1 MSDDDV
7 DNVLPFPEGGVDPAA
22 IALGPALEALLFAA
36 GEPVK
41 VPDLASALEADNHR
55 VRTGLAAL
63 SRELRDQERG
73 IELVQVGGGWQL
85 RTHPRFGAVVRQLR
99 GTRPLKLSKA
109 ALEVLSVIAY
119 QQPVTRSDVEDLRGV
134 DCGGV
139 IRSLIDKGLV
149 RVSGRRDEPGRPLEY
164 RTTSGFLELFG
175 LPGLKDLPTLRER
188 EELDDG

>member
-1 MSDDDV
+1 MSEQD

-22 IALGPALEALLFAA
+22 VALAPVLEALLFAA

-41 VPDLASALEADNHR
+41 VPELAAALDQDIHR

-63 SRELRDQERG
+63 ARQLRDAERG
-73 IELVQVGGGWQL
+73 VELTQVAGGWQL

-99 GTRPLKLSKA
+99 GTRPMRLSKA

-119 QQPVTRSDVEDLRGV
+119 QQPVTRSDVDELRGV

-149 RVSGRRDEPGRPLEY
+149 RVAGRRDEPGRPLEY
-164 RTTSGFLELFG
+164 RTTAGFLELFG
-175 LPGLKDLPTLRER
+175 LPKLTDLPTLRER